1 MAPRC
6 LKNLCT
12 PATTNNQ
19 NSGNSKLSNNALN
32 NRKILSTGMGYH
44 VVWYTGKDISEK
56 CKTEHTVKVK
66 GMVGIY
72 LSLTSITHLR
82 ETHLMPININTCL
95 RFFLFETLLYNSS
108 QVTLCRS
115 VFKMLLHGSWK
126 MWVLLD
132 RNRYKLWNKWHF
144 VKNKMHYTACLKK
157 RNEREDI
164 RKRHL
169 KARIKPVG

>member
-1 MAPRC
+1 
-6 LKNLCT
+6 
-12 PATTNNQ
+12 
-19 NSGNSKLSNNALN
+19 
-32 NRKILSTGMGYH
+32 MGYH

-115 VFKMLLHGSWK
+115 VFKMLLHGS
-126 MWVLLD
+126 
-132 RNRYKLWNKWHF
+132 
-144 VKNKMHYTACLKK
+144 
-157 RNEREDI
+157 
-164 RKRHL
+164 
-169 KARIKPVG
+169 